1 MSVRNSLGG
10 PMDRMSFEPLTPT
23 SFLDRSAAV
32 FAGRTAV
39 VDGDAR
45 RSYAELG
52 ERTRRQAGMLR
63 ALGVEPGDRVAVL
76 APNTTL
82 LLESHFG
89 VPYAGAVLVALNLR
103 LTAGELGYILAHSA
117 AKVLLVDGSLG
128 DLGRAAAAEAATGLR
143 IVEAPAEYEAL
154 LAGSDEL
161 VHPVHDE
168 LGLLALDYTSGT
180 TGRPKGVE
188 YHHRG
193 AYLQALAMAYHSRL
207 DASSVFLWTLPMFHC
222 NGWCFPWAVTAAGS
236 VHLCLPSIDTG
247 RIWRHIREDG
257 VTHFNAAPTVLTML
271 ASDPAAAPAPV
282 PVRVAT
288 GGAPPSP
295 TLLARM
301 AELNIDVTHLYGLTE
316 TFGPAAICEWSP
328 DWDALDA
335 SERARLKAR
344 QGVANVVSRPL
355 RVVDDKGDD
364 VPADGLTMG
373 QVALRGNNVMRGYY
387 RDADAT
393 TAAAPN
399 GWFLT
404 GDLGVMHADGYV
416 ELKDR
421 AKDVIIS
428 GGENI
433 STIEIEQVIAT
444 HPAVLE
450 VAVVSMPDERWG
462 EVPAAF
468 VAPIAGAE
476 VTEAEI
482 VDHVRAR
489 LARFKAPKQVVFGP
503 LPKTSTGKIQKYVL
517 REQVWGGRDRRIH

>member
-1 MSVRNSLGG
+1 
-10 PMDRMSFEPLTPT
+10 MDRMSFEPLTPT

-32 FAGRTAV
+32 FAERTAV
-39 VDGDAR
+39 VDGGTR
-45 RSYAELG
+45 CSYAALG

-76 APNTTL
+76 APNTAL

-89 VPYAGAVLVALNLR
+89 VPYAGAVLVALNVR
-103 LTAGELGYILAHSA
+103 LTAGELAYILAHSA
-117 AKVLLVDGSLG
+117 AKVLLLDESLG
-128 DLGRAAAAEAATGLR
+128 DLGREAAAGAGIDVR
-143 IVEAPAEYEAL
+143 IVDSGDEYEAH
-154 LAGSDEL
+154 LADAEQL
-161 VHPVHDE
+161 VHPVQDE

-188 YHHRG
+188 YQHRG
-193 AYLQALAMAYHSRL
+193 AFLQALAMAFHTRL

-222 NGWCFPWAVTAAGS
+222 NGWCFPWAVTAAGGA
-236 VHLCLPSIDTG
+236 HLCLRSIDAG
-247 RIWRHIREDG
+247 QIWRHIREDG

-271 ASDPAAAPAPV
+271 ASDPAAAPAPA

-301 AELNIDVTHLYGLTE
+301 ADLNIEVTHLYGLTE
-316 TFGPAAICEWSP
+316 TYGPVGICEWLP

-335 SERARLKAR
+335 AERARLKAR

-355 RVVDDKGDD
+355 RVVDDKGND
-364 VPADGLTMG
+364 VPADAQTMG
-373 QVALRGNNVMRGYY
+373 EVAIRGNNVMRGYH
-387 RDADAT
+387 RDPDA
-393 TAAAPN
+393 TAAAAPH

-404 GDLGVMHADGYV
+404 GDLGVLHPDGYV

-433 STIEIEQVIAT
+433 STIEIEQAIAT

-450 VAVVSMPDERWG
+450 VAVVSMPDDRWG

-468 VAPIAGAE
+468 VAPVEGAT
-476 VTEAEI
+476 VTADEI
-482 VDHVRAR
+482 IEHVRTR
-489 LARFKAPKQVVFGP
+489 LARFKAPKQVTFGP
-503 LPKTSTGKIQKYVL
+503 LPKTSTGKIQKFVL
-517 REQVWGGRDRRIH
+517 RDQLWAGHDRRIH